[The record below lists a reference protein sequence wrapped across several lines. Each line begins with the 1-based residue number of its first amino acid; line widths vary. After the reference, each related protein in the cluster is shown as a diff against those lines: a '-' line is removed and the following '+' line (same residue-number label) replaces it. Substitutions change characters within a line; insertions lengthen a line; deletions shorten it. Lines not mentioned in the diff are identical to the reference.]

1 MRVTGGALG
10 GRRLLTPPPGVRPS
24 ADRVRESLFDRLGD
38 LSGVETL
45 DLYAGTGAL
54 GIESLSRGAAS
65 VVFVERAPRSLAILT
80 GNLAALGLTERSR
93 ILREEASRGVRRLG
107 REGRRFGL
115 VLVDPPY
122 GSGEDECALR
132 ALVESGVLA
141 PQGTVVVE
149 RSRRHPLQPIAG
161 LERIDER
168 RYGDT
173 VIDRFCAPPRD
184 PGSGLGTR
192 AVPPEAPGGTNA
204 E

>member
-1 MRVTGGALG
+1 MRVTGGALR

-24 ADRVRESLFDRLGD
+24 ADRVRESLFARLGD
-38 LSGVETL
+38 LHGVEAL

-54 GIESLSRGAAS
+54 GIESLSRGVAS

-80 GNLAALGLTERSR
+80 RNLAALGLTERSR
-93 ILREEASRGVRRLG
+93 ILREDASQGLRRLG

-122 GSGEDECALR
+122 GSGEGERALR
-132 ALVESGVLA
+132 ALVTSGVLA

-149 RSRRHPLQPIAG
+149 RSRRHPLPPIAG

-173 VIDRFCAPPRD
+173 VIDRFCAPLPNAE
-184 PGSGLGTR
+184 SGLGAR
-192 AVPPEAPGGTNA
+192 AAPPEAPGGTNA